1 VPTKLTE
8 RHSAFSRLTYGL
20 CDGDD
25 DVPDRRLQP
34 PIILDRFKLV
44 YVPIAGCGSTA
55 VKLALHRALGRPD
68 PEPVERVHRFPW
80 PASDH
85 GSNGDGVRLACR
97 SFGFRGLAFVRDPW
111 ARLHW
116 AWETLFVKERFGLLR
131 DHHDHLR
138 VDMDFRTFVRQLVY
152 IDVTTAAE
160 PLRRQVDSVA
170 LALRIFRTVEA
181 PPPAPPEQLESPR
194 PPKLGRMRWFLYRLY
209 RAVWPDARG
218 RSEYEM
224 YLEGQNVRLQNTV
237 NARDRDV
244 WLLRVDIA
252 QLQQQLAAAKMGEQS
267 MVEIHR
273 RMRLEVQADRA
284 AAAQKIGRYLSNQER
299 VPGSGPNVNDL

>member
-1 VPTKLTE
+1 MSCSVSGASIGSQTSGRRCNRIPCGKNIGSTRSYVPTKLTE

-152 IDVTTAAE
+152 IDVTTAAK
-160 PLRRQVDSVA
+160 PLRRQVDI
-170 LALRIFRTVEA
+170 L
-181 PPPAPPEQLESPR
+181 
-194 PPKLGRMRWFLYRLY
+194 RLY
-209 RAVWPDARG
+209 DRVSVFR
-218 RSEYEM
+218 
-224 YLEGQNVRLQNTV
+224 LEGAASVWRGLQVSLTMLPALPGVASDPRL
-237 NARDRDV
+237 RKRHYDRELTFIVGRLYEADV
-244 WLLRVDIA
+244 DTY
-252 QLQQQLAAAKMGEQS
+252 GC
-267 MVEIHR
+267 HF
-273 RMRLEVQADRA
+273 
-284 AAAQKIGRYLSNQER
+284 
-299 VPGSGPNVNDL
+299 